1 MLIGGAEN
9 VMDVLGIDGMM
20 GVANLAILRTG
31 GTTNAMH
38 APRITGIMAAA
49 NIARRISS
57 GTDIDAILAREEL
70 PAGTITSATSAR
82 TINTGT
88 DTNAAITE
96 QSLLPSPFDL
106 SSLEPSA
113 HLYLMNPLHSL
124 MIPFSS
130 KKYPV
135 FSA

>member
-1 MLIGGAEN
+1 
-9 VMDVLGIDGMM
+9 MDVLRIDGMM
-20 GVANLAILRTG
+20 GVANPAILRTG

-70 PAGTITSATSAR
+70 PAGIITNATSAR
-82 TINTGT
+82 TISTGM

-96 QSLLPSPFDL
+96 HSPLPSTFDL

-113 HLYLMNPLHSL
+113 HLYLMNHLRSL

-130 KKYPV
+130 KNILSLVPS
-135 FSA
+135 F

>member
-1 MLIGGAEN
+1 
-9 VMDVLGIDGMM
+9 MDVLRIDGMM
-20 GVANLAILRTG
+20 GVANLAILHTG

-38 APRITGIMAAA
+38 APRITGITAAA

-57 GTDIDAILAREEL
+57 GTDIDAILVREEL
-70 PAGTITSATSAR
+70 PAGIITNATSAR
-82 TINTGT
+82 TINTGM

-96 QSLLPSPFDL
+96 HSPLTSTFDL

-113 HLYLMNPLHSL
+113 HLYLMNPLRSL